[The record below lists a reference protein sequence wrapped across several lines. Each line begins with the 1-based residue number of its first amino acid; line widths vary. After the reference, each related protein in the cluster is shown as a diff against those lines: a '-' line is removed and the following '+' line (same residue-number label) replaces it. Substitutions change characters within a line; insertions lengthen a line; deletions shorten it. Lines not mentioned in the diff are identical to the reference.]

1 MSNILVI
8 FTSLR
13 PRSNSDI
20 LTERL
25 VAGARDAGHQVEE
38 ISLKGK
44 ELKYCI
50 GCLACQKTQ
59 RCVQKDDALWIADKM
74 KDADTLVF
82 STPIYYYEMSGQMK
96 TLLDRMNPLYSSDY
110 RFRRVYMLSVAAE
123 DETYTPEKAVSGLE
137 GWVDC
142 FEKAKLCGSL
152 FVGGLNGPGEAS
164 ANAEALEKAY
174 QFGKNLEEKLE
185 RPALPHTEAPV
196 FLMKKKI

>member
-8 FTSLR
+8 STSLR

-59 RCVQKDDALWIADKM
+59 HCVQKDDALWIADKM

-123 DETYTPEKAVSGLE
+123 DETYTPEKAVSGLG

-174 QFGKNLEEKLE
+174 QFGKNLE
-185 RPALPHTEAPV
+185 
-196 FLMKKKI
+196 

>member
-8 FTSLR
+8 STSLR

-25 VAGARDAGHQVEE
+25 VAGAWDAGHQVEE

-74 KDADTLVF
+74 KDAHTLVF

-174 QFGKNLEEKLE
+174 QFGKNLE
-185 RPALPHTEAPV
+185 
-196 FLMKKKI
+196 

>member
-8 FTSLR
+8 STSLR

-25 VAGARDAGHQVEE
+25 VAGARDAGHKVEE

-74 KDADTLVF
+74 KEADTLVF

-123 DETYTPEKAVSGLE
+123 DETSTPEKAVSGLE

-174 QFGKNLEEKLE
+174 QFGKNLE
-185 RPALPHTEAPV
+185 
-196 FLMKKKI
+196 

>member
-8 FTSLR
+8 STSLR

-59 RCVQKDDALWIADKM
+59 RCVQKDDALWIADRM

-164 ANAEALEKAY
+164 ANAEAL
-174 QFGKNLEEKLE
+174 
-185 RPALPHTEAPV
+185 
-196 FLMKKKI
+196 